1 VNEHCRLTL
10 EVLRPRGDTRAVP
23 RVALSL
29 PLAVAALVAACG
41 GGDNQPETAAAR
53 ATATP
58 SPAATATPAPA
69 AEPARRVRKRG
80 RTIKL
85 VDSQFGKIIGD
96 GKGQAAYIFDK
107 ETTRKSEC
115 YGECAEA
122 WPPVLT
128 KGRPR
133 AGKGAKARLLGTTRR
148 RNGTRQV
155 TYRGQPLYYYVHD
168 SPGNVLCHDVLE
180 FGGLWLVIRRG
191 GKRVP

>member
-1 VNEHCRLTL
+1 
-10 EVLRPRGDTRAVP
+10 VP

-29 PLAVAALVAACG
+29 PLAVAVLAAGCG
-41 GGDNQPETAAAR
+41 GGDDRPAAAAAR
-53 ATATP
+53 ATSMP
-58 SPAATATPAPA
+58 SPTATPAPA
-69 AEPARRVRKRG
+69 AKPARARKRG

-85 VDSQFGKIIGD
+85 VDSQFGKIVGD
-96 GKGQAAYIFDK
+96 GKGQAVYVFDK

-115 YGECAEA
+115 YGACARA

-155 TYRGQPLYYYVHD
+155 TYRGRPLYFYVHD

-180 FGGLWLVIRRG
+180 FGGLWLVIRRSG
-191 GKRVP
+191 ERVP